1 LPCAAQITDSFI
13 AAEGGS
19 ASAHSEGK
27 MPSDF
32 ASRAQ
37 LILREQR
44 DLYGY
49 WRACAQSKRIPSR
62 FDIDPVDIPHLL
74 PGLSLLDAG
83 EELEALRYRLAG
95 TRVREIYGTEITG
108 RAVFDS
114 GLQHK
119 REYWRSVY
127 RKVIAEAT
135 PMQGAVR
142 GPVSGRDHLL
152 LIWMRLPLC
161 GLSGT
166 VERVLGYDAAM
177 PLSFQHSHG
186 EEEVARLVPVT
197 ERRLARRR

>member
-1 LPCAAQITDSFI
+1 
-13 AAEGGS
+13 
-19 ASAHSEGK
+19 

-49 WRACAQSKRIPSR
+49 WRACAQGKRIPSR
-62 FDIDPVDIPHLL
+62 YDIDPVDIPQLL

-83 EELEALRYRLAG
+83 GELELLRYRLAG

-108 RAVFDS
+108 RTVFDS

-119 REYWRSVY
+119 REYWCSAY
-127 RKVIAEAT
+127 RKVVAEGT

-152 LIWMRLPLC
+152 LIWMRLPL
-161 GLSGT
+161 SGRSGA
-166 VERVLGYDAAM
+166 VERVLGYDAAL
-177 PLSFQHSHG
+177 PLSFQYSQG
-186 EEEVARLVPVT
+186 EYSRGEQEIVRLVPVQ
-197 ERRLARRR
+197 EKRIARQC